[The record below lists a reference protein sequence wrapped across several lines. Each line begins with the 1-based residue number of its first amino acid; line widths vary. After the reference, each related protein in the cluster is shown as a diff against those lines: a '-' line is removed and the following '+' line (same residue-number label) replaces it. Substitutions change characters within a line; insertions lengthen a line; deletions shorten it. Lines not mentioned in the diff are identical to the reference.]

1 MKTVMYVRP
10 REDATDSELVYIG
23 DKRRREEYDEDLR
36 VYEFVSL
43 SNPDYQSLSPL
54 LYLRE
59 SGFLVIYESM
69 SGPGFLVHT
78 KGRVLDIEERVDAY
92 MRAYPRRPSNID
104 TILRGMLGD
113 CLVNFDLP
121 AIRLP
126 AHEDRVARARSLFRH
141 VELVSTTKSAPDV
154 YKYLIHK

>member
-10 REDATDSELVYIG
+10 GEDATDSELVYIG

-104 TILRGMLGD
+104 TILRGTSTFPRY
-113 CLVNFDLP
+113 VYQP
-121 AIRLP
+121 AIRQCQP
-126 AHEDRVARARSLFRH
+126 SHDT
-141 VELVSTTKSAPDV
+141 STSPRRPGSSFEIPFQTC
-154 YKYLIHK
+154 